1 MDKQRAVEHDQL
13 VHEFETLT
21 SDLDGLLGLLENTLD
36 SDDANF
42 EAKRLLCTLFQASA
56 ELKYLNVYLCSI
68 LIVSLILYPAGSI
81 RQIKENCH
89 RYNIFQA

>member
-36 SDDANF
+36 NDANF
-42 EAKRLLCTLFQASA
+42 EAKRVLCTLFQVSA
-56 ELKYLNVYLCSI
+56 EL
-68 LIVSLILYPAGSI
+68 
-81 RQIKENCH
+81 
-89 RYNIFQA
+89 